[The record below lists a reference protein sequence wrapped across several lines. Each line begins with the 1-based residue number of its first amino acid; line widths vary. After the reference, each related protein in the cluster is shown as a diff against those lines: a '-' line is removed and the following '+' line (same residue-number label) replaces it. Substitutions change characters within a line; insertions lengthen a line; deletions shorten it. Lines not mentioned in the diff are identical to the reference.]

1 MTLEGRLRGVFGEEY
16 LIAGSHASLERD
28 AVPVTFVDEAD
39 AYRFLSA
46 LVADQPGR
54 QAVCRL
60 YHEGSPG
67 APFVDAHEAVRVL
80 AKQLASGA
88 LTVAAAAPLGFAR
101 HPTGALAD
109 ASDDASDE
117 PDVIE
122 LIYRF
127 EAQKGVSN
135 RLHWP
140 GGSSGVTLGP
150 GYDLRHRRKEEVT
163 TDLKAI
169 GVSEDVAK
177 KIAEGC
183 GKHDADAKAF
193 AKDNR
198 NLVDL
203 SVDQEKALLAK
214 VLPRYERVV
223 DDKTMVKVDLNPNE
237 RAALISLVY
246 NIGEANFKASTLLKL
261 LNEGN
266 RSGAAE
272 QFARWNKSGGQ
283 VLDGLTKRRQIEAE
297 LFRKK
302 YDAPRRVLP

>member
-1 MTLEGRLRGVFGEEY
+1 MTFDPRLRDVFGEEY
-16 LIAGSHASLERD
+16 IIAGSRAPLADDE
-28 AVPVTFVDEAD
+28 AFVDEGD
-39 AYRFLSA
+39 AHRFLSA
-46 LVADQPGR
+46 IVADEAGR

-60 YHEGSPG
+60 YNEGSVG
-67 APFVDAHEAVRVL
+67 APFVDAHEAARAL
-80 AKQLASGA
+80 AKRLASGA
-88 LTVAAAAPLGFAR
+88 LKLARAGPAGVAEV
-101 HPTGALAD
+101 PTLPAAD
-109 ASDDASDE
+109 ASDDGPDE

-163 TDLKAI
+163 ADLKAI
-169 GVSEDVAK
+169 GVSDDVAK
-177 KIAEGC
+177 KVAEGC
-183 GKHDADAKAF
+183 GKYDADAKAF

-198 NLVDL
+198 NLVEL
-203 SVDQEKALLAK
+203 SVAQEKALLAK

-223 DDKTMVKVDLNPNE
+223 DDRSIVKVDLNPNE

-261 LNEGN
+261 LNEGD
-266 RSGAAE
+266 RPGAAE

-297 LFRKK
+297 LFRKE
-302 YDAPRRVLP
+302 YSAPRRAAP